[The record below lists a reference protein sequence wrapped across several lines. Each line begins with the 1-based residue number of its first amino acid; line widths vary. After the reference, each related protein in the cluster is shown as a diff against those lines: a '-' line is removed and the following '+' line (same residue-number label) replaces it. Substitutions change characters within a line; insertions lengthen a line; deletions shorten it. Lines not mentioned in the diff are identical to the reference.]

1 MGMAREGGGRGALRL
16 WASSP
21 VLGVSFGFSGA
32 SDGGISTMR
41 AAAAVAVGERSCCCR
56 GAAGPRGGERRPPPP
71 LLLLL
76 LLPPLLPPLLLMMPE
91 LLVPDRPRRRR
102 ELLAVLPLEV
112 MVGSSKETGEVRARW
127 RVGLDG
133 VYRGD
138 DAYMYM
144 SAN

>member
-1 MGMAREGGGRGALRL
+1 MAREGGGRGPLQL

-21 VLGVSFGFSGA
+21 VLGGSTGFSGA

-76 LLPPLLPPLLLMMPE
+76 LPLLLPLLLLMPE
-91 LLVPDRPRRRR
+91 LVPDRPRRTR
-102 ELLAVLPLEV
+102 ELLTVLPLEV

-127 RVGLDG
+127 RVGLG
-133 VYRGD
+133 GFYRKHRLASSD
-138 DAYMYM
+138 
-144 SAN
+144 